1 MKEPATAALLG
12 ALIGYLAHAHWPVLE
27 SFIRTLIL

>member
-1 MKEPATAALLG
+1 MKDTSTAALLG

-27 SFIRTLIL
+27 SLIRTLIL